1 MNSFVNP
8 ANMIKPTVVF
18 TVEQKVR
25 QKVAVNAK
33 KDLMKE
39 KFVQKKDKK
48 QKLKKDK
55 EIIKDSD

>member
-1 MNSFVNP
+1 MNNLVFKQTKDLFVKSVT
-8 ANMIKPTVVF
+8 I
-18 TVEQKVR
+18 EEIVR

-39 KFVQKKDKK
+39 KIVQKKDKK